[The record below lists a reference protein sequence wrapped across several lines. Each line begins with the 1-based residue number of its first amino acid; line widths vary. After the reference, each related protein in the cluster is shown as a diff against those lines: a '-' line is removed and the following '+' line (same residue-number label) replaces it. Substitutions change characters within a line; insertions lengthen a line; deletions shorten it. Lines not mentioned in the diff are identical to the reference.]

1 MTDIFKLPMYA
12 VVLASLI
19 LIAIPLQARA
29 ADDSLTAKQ
38 LLVMIQA
45 QQKQLDALK
54 AALEKA
60 VSEAAEAKAVAQTA
74 SQGVASQGG
83 GKVTLPKSFSLGGVI
98 EVEGTHGSTF
108 AGVDSSDLTLA
119 KVELEFD
126 AQPTDF
132 ASAHV
137 ILLYEDD
144 GNENI
149 VLDEAYATLG
159 NSEKY
164 PLYLQAGKW
173 TLPFGGFGSDMNT
186 SPLTKS
192 VGKTREAAV
201 LLGAAWSD
209 FTVEGYV
216 YNGDSQ
222 KTGTDDKID
231 QWGVAFGF
239 ATEGDHSAY
248 SAGAGY
254 LRNIA
259 DSNPLTTGLGNN
271 ATALN
276 GYVSGIEAH
285 AAATYRSITLR
296 GGYLSATKSF
306 QTGEIAFNGT
316 GAKPS
321 AWNLEAAYKTSIN
334 KQDLTIAATV
344 QGTEQALALG
354 LPETRLGGTVTLGV
368 DESAALTFEYLR
380 DKDYGT
386 TEGGTGSDGHT
397 ATVVLAVEF

>member
-1 MTDIFKLPMYA
+1 MTDIFKLPMHA

-19 LIAIPLQARA
+19 LIAAPLEAKA
-29 ADDSLTAKQ
+29 ASDSLSPEQ
-38 LLVMIQA
+38 LLAMIQA

-54 AALEKA
+54 AALDKA
-60 VSEAAEAKAVAQTA
+60 VTEAAEAKAVAQTA
-74 SQGVASQGG
+74 SQGVASQSG

-98 EVEGTHGSTF
+98 EVEGTNASTF

-119 KVELEFD
+119 KVELELD
-126 AQPTDF
+126 AVPTDLV
-132 ASAHV
+132 SAHV
-137 ILLYEDD
+137 VLQYEDD

-159 NSEKY
+159 NSEKS
-164 PLYLQAGKW
+164 PLYLRAGKW
-173 TLPFGGFGSDMNT
+173 TMPFGGYGSDMNT
-186 SPLTKS
+186 SPLTKK
-192 VGKTREAAV
+192 VGETNEAAV

-209 FTVEGYV
+209 FKVEGYV

-222 KTGTDDKID
+222 KAGTDDKID

-239 ATEGDHSAY
+239 ATAGDHSAY

-259 DSNPLTTGLGNN
+259 DSSPLTTGLGNN

-276 GYVSGIEAH
+276 GYVSGLEAH

-296 GGYLSATKSF
+296 GGYLTATKSF
-306 QTGEIAFNGT
+306 QTGELAFNGA
-316 GAKPS
+316 GAKPG
-321 AWNLEAAYKTSIN
+321 AWNLEAAYATSIN
-334 KQDLTIAATV
+334 NRDLTFAATV
-344 QGTEQALALG
+344 QGTKQAVALG

-368 DESAALTFEYLR
+368 DESAAVTFEYLR
-380 DKDYGT
+380 DRDYGT
-386 TEGGTGSDGHT
+386 VDGGTGNDKHT
-397 ATVVLAVEF
+397 ATVKLAVEF